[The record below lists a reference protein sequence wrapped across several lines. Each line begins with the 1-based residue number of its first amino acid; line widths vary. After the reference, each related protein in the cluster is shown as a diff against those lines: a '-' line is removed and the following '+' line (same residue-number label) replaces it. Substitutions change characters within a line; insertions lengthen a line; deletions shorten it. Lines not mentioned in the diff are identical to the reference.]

1 MSHSSIAILDIL
13 DLLLNFFNNFSGGKR
28 GHKGGRRHFTDPN
41 ALKMAKEK
49 EEKEKEWRRARGEVI
64 GKKMRALHKIFKIS
78 PGVKNHKM
86 KINGVSWEYEI
97 RHR

>member
-1 MSHSSIAILDIL
+1 M
-13 DLLLNFFNNFSGGKR
+13 NFFHNFSGGKR

-64 GKKMRALHKIFKIS
+64 GKKHTYIARHKKLPILYPMAKTPIIS
-78 PGVKNHKM
+78 KDL
-86 KINGVSWEYEI
+86 
-97 RHR
+97 

>member
-1 MSHSSIAILDIL
+1 MPRGESFINDIL
-13 DLLLNFFNNFSGGKR
+13 HIFDLLLNFFHNFSGGKR

-64 GKKMRALHKIFKIS
+64 GKKCLTQDLK
-78 PGVKNHKM
+78 
-86 KINGVSWEYEI
+86 
-97 RHR
+97 

>member
-1 MSHSSIAILDIL
+1 MFLSLE
-13 DLLLNFFNNFSGGKR
+13 LLLNFFHNFSGGKR

-64 GKKMRALHKIFKIS
+64 GKKMSYTRFLK
-78 PGVKNHKM
+78 
-86 KINGVSWEYEI
+86 
-97 RHR
+97 